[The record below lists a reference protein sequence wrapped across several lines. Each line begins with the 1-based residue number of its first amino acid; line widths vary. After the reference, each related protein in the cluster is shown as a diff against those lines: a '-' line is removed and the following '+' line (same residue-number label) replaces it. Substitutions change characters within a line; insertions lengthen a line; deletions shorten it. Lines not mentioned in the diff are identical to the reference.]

1 MPALTIVAHVHA
13 EPDHIGDVKAALQN
27 LVAPTRAEKG
37 CLQYDLH
44 QDNADPGHFMF
55 FENWSSRDTWQDHMN
70 SAHIKANG
78 PITAGKIARV
88 DLFEMTLEKG

>member
-1 MPALTIVAHVHA
+1 MPALTIVAHIHA

-70 SAHIKANG
+70 SAISRPMG
-78 PITAGKIARV
+78 LLRQAR
-88 DLFEMTLEKG
+88 LHGSICLR